1 LNPLLNYTELNQT
14 LEGQVGKIFPRWS
27 ALSKLSSVKESTS
40 AIMVAGNSLL
50 ENQIGVANGFPKIN
64 LKRGEIIMMKDV
76 LDVLGVKEG
85 DYIEATYEVL

>member
-1 LNPLLNYTELNQT
+1 
-14 LEGQVGKIFPRWS
+14 
-27 ALSKLSSVKESTS
+27 
-40 AIMVAGNSLL
+40 MVAGNSLL